1 MTSCPCC
8 GSQVDRPVCVSLDT
22 NTISTAMGAL
32 RVTPQTAEMVH
43 ALLSKF
49 PGSMRVEA
57 LGVAVWGNHYWE
69 ISDARLRGQ
78 IRVSRKTLKPLG
90 LDIVSTWG
98 TGYRLSPSKT
108 EGA

>member
-8 GSQVDRPVCVSLDT
+8 GSEVSRPVIVSLDT
-22 NTISTAMGAL
+22 NSVSTSLGTL
-32 RVTPQTAEMVH
+32 HVTPKTAEIVH

-49 PGSMRVEA
+49 PGSLRTEA
-57 LGVAVWGNHYWE
+57 LGVAVWGNEYWNNDG
-69 ISDARLRGQ
+69 SRLRGQ
-78 IRVSRKTLKPLG
+78 VIMSRKALKPLG

-98 TGYRLSPSKT
+98 TGYRLSTSKT